1 MPYVR
6 RLQKVGSGTLTVSL
20 PSRWVKA
27 KGVSAGD
34 VVEITEMADGS
45 LRLSTEARPRVK
57 HTAVTF
63 DAGKFSDKGLLNR
76 LIVGAYLQGS
86 EEIRVISGEGLPG
99 ELQSSISKTIDM
111 LPGVE
116 VVEQTYR
123 RVIIQSF
130 VDPERFP
137 FDVLIKRI
145 QVMLTT
151 IINDLAEA
159 ARTGRTDLLYDI
171 ERIENKI
178 DELYFLCVRQIFI
191 GVKSRVHGEM
201 AADNYLTAIGD
212 RLVVR
217 ALEEMADSV
226 KMAAGE
232 LNLLSQHSVDANLR
246 MSIAKLIESI
256 QVLLGKTMKAFFS
269 LDAALANEVIE
280 TTTRDWGEHISYSEI
295 FPSESGDASVAVIM
309 RNILWNI
316 ISVARNCKIIA
327 EVTLNRFVRTP
338 SRLVELETI

>member
-1 MPYVR
+1 MTYAR
-6 RLQKVGSGTLTVSL
+6 RIQKVGSGTLTVSL

-27 KGVSAGD
+27 RGLNSGS
-34 VVEITEMADGS
+34 VVEITEMPDGS
-45 LRLSTEARPRVK
+45 LRISTEAKPKTK
-57 HTAVTF
+57 HLTVTF
-63 DAGKFSDKGLLNR
+63 DAGKYSDQGLLNR
-76 LIVGAYLQGS
+76 LIVGAYLQGA
-86 EEIRVISGEGLPG
+86 EEIRIISGEGLTG

-137 FDVLIKRI
+137 FEVLIKRI
-145 QVMLTT
+145 LVMLTT

-159 ARTGRTDLLYDI
+159 ARTGRNDLLYDV
-171 ERIENKI
+171 EKIENKI
-178 DELYFLCVRQIFI
+178 DELYFLCVRQIFM
-191 GVKSRVHGEM
+191 GVKTKFPGEETEG
-201 AADNYLTAIGD
+201 YLTAIGD
-212 RLVVR
+212 RLVAR
-217 ALEEMADSV
+217 ALEEIADSV
-226 KMAAGE
+226 KIAAGE
-232 LNLLSQHSVDANLR
+232 IILLNQLNADASLR
-246 MSIAKLIESI
+246 MSIANLTEPI

-280 TTTRDWGEHISYSEI
+280 TTSREWGEHISFSDL
-295 FPSESGDASVAVIM
+295 FPESGNASTAVIM
-309 RNILWNI
+309 RNILWSM

-338 SRLVELETI
+338 SRIVELKTF